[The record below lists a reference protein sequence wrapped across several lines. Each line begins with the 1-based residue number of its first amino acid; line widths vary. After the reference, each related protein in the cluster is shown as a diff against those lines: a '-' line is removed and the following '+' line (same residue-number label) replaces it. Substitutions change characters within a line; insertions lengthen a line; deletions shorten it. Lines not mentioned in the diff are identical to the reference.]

1 MTEADATMGAKM
13 DVDFGMIS
21 IQDKDMAGLKLVV
34 DAKRLDAKA
43 FKALN
48 DVYEAASRRVLQ
60 SKGEAQSPEFT
71 DEEKQVLKT
80 NVELLLAGNPTL
92 SVSPLEVR
100 TANGTSTFNLDLDLT
115 KPASLEGEFADTA
128 KEVVRKLNAK
138 LVLSKGN
145 LGDLMAI
152 EPQVRGVPAEQAVQT
167 AKGQAEMVGTMAT
180 AMGLAKVEND
190 NIVTYLNYADGQVDF
205 NGKKMPVEQFLMMVL
220 SGAMGGAR

>member
-1 MTEADATMGAKM
+1 M
-13 DVDFGMIS
+13 
-21 IQDKDMAGLKLVV
+21 
-34 DAKRLDAKA
+34 
-43 FKALN
+43 
-48 DVYEAASRRVLQ
+48 LQ
-60 SKGEAQSPEFT
+60 SKGEEQAPQFT

-115 KPASLEGEFADTA
+115 KPALMDGEFADTA
-128 KEVVRKLNAK
+128 LEVIRRLNAK

-152 EPQVRGVPAEQAVQT
+152 EPQMRGVAAEQAAQT

-180 AMGLAKVEND
+180 AMGLAKVENG

-205 NGKKMPVEQFLMMVL
+205 NGKKMPVEQFMMMVM
-220 SGAMGGAR
+220 SGVMGGAR